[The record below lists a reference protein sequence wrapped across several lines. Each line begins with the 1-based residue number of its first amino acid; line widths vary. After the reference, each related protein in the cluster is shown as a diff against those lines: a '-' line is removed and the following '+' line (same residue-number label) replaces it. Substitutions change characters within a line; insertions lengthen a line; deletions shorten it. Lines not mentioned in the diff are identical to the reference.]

1 MAEQEIFIY
10 NTDDYNIFIREHIS
24 KIIHEKLIEVTPPF
38 THIDDIINYFVDKDI
53 WNIRTF
59 GTISNFINDFQKYKG
74 LKVNINF
81 KTKNKNIR
89 LELKYFCI
97 KKLFTT
103 EWAIGT
109 FMSGPSSYIAN
120 LETFIDEEFPNIK
133 SIRSVEFSNLNE
145 RWRAWLERRNIKTIK
160 NEFKEV
166 ADKEYQMKTPI
177 FMFLRRFYEDISTVF
192 DDRDEWEKDIWDIRI
207 IRRKYDIEYNLS
219 KNEYLVNFSTIN
231 NPYFR
236 KVVKSYFKQRILAQ
250 NNFSWSTA
258 RTYAGWIGKFLNYIS
273 NTEPNWKDL
282 KQLSRKHIE
291 GYIDWLSQYVK
302 GNTRKDANP
311 NRYKIQSLSAIN
323 QFIRDLHFYNNSH
336 MAPNLPVDLLIFP
349 GDKPRK
355 VKKSHKTIDYIPEF
369 VLEQLFNNLDHLH
382 KEVQPIVWI
391 AFKTG
396 LRISDVLG
404 LKQNCLVLLN
414 GKYSIVTDIE
424 KTYVKGHMVPI
435 DEELANIIAVL
446 IDNTIKHSNKDN
458 NPEDFIFVRYRGK
471 RQGKSYEQGWVS
483 DQLNLLARRKNIT
496 DELGNLFHFKMHQF
510 RHTYAI
516 KLLNNGTD
524 IFTVQELLAHS
535 SPEMTMVYA
544 KLLDETK
551 RKAYEKAVTDGVFS
565 FDLNGDI
572 YELNKNEEMPQ
583 EIMEMLWLNHKL
595 SAIDNPY
602 GSCRARLNGNC
613 PYAEEPPCLTCNGGS
628 PCKDLAV
635 GLSEMDIAKYEIHI
649 LSTSKMVE
657 VAKQYGRE
665 EIAQKNQKNL
675 VRLQEIYNTIKQ
687 GNIIFGRIERIQP
700 KQGV

>member
-1 MAEQEIFIY
+1 MTEQLISNY
-10 NTDDYNIFIREHIS
+10 STYDYKSFFRQHIS
-24 KIIHEKLIEVTPPF
+24 KVIQEYLVEISPF
-38 THIDDIINYFVDKDI
+38 NHIDEIINYFLNNDV
-53 WNIRTF
+53 WNIKTF
-59 GTISNFINDFQKYKG
+59 GNISNFINDFQKYKG
-74 LKVNINF
+74 QKVNIKF
-81 KTKNKNIR
+81 KSKNENIK

-97 KKLFTT
+97 KKLFST
-103 EWAIGT
+103 EWSLGT
-109 FMSGPSSYIAN
+109 FMTGVSSYMTN
-120 LETFIDEEFPNIK
+120 LLTFLDEEFPNIE
-133 SIRSVEFSNLNE
+133 SILSVEFPALNE
-145 RWRAWLERRNIKTIK
+145 KWSAWLEKKDFKTINNK
-160 NEFKEV
+160 FKEV
-166 ADKEYQMKTPI
+166 LGKVYPIKSPI
-177 FMFLRRFYEDISTVF
+177 FMFLERFYEGISPVF
-192 DDRDEWEKDIWDIRI
+192 DERDEWEKDIWDIRRLI
-207 IRRKYDIEYNLS
+207 NKYDIEYNPS
-219 KNEYLVNFSTIN
+219 KNEYLVNFSTIK
-231 NPYFR
+231 NPYF
-236 KVVKSYFKQRILAQ
+236 KDAVKTYFKQRILSQ
-250 NNFSWSTA
+250 NNFAWSTA
-258 RTYAGWIGKFLNYIS
+258 RTYVGWIGKFLNYIS
-273 NTEPNWKDL
+273 DMEPTWKDL
-282 KQLSRKHIE
+282 KQLSRQHIE
-291 GYIDWLSQYVK
+291 GYIEWLSQYVK
-302 GNTRKDANP
+302 GHTRKDANP
-311 NRYKIQSLSAIN
+311 NRYKRQSLTAVN
-323 QFIRDLHFYNNSH
+323 QFIRDLHFYNNSQ
-336 MAPNLPVDLLIFP
+336 MAPYIPVDLLIFP
-349 GDKPRK
+349 SDKPRK
-355 VKKSHKTIDYIPEF
+355 TKKSHDTIDYIPQF
-369 VLEQLFNNLDHLH
+369 VLEQLFKNIDHLH

-424 KTYVKGHMVPI
+424 KTYVIGHMVPI

-446 IDNTIKHSNKDN
+446 IDNTKKNSNKDN

-471 RQGKSYEQGWVS
+471 RQGRAYEQGWVS

-516 KLLNNGTD
+516 KLLNSGTD

-565 FDLNGDI
+565 FDLNGNM
-572 YELNKNEEMPQ
+572 YEVNNNEEIPE
-583 EIMEMLWLNHKL
+583 EIKEMLWLNHKL
-595 SAIDNPY
+595 TAIDNPY

-613 PYAEEPPCLTCNGGS
+613 PYALEPPCLTCNGGS

-649 LSTSKMVE
+649 QSTSKMVE

-675 VRLQEIYNTIKQ
+675 ERLQDIYNTIKQ
-687 GNIIFGRIERIQP
+687 GKIIFGRIDRI

>member
-1 MAEQEIFIY
+1 MTEQHILNYTTCDYKSIF
-10 NTDDYNIFIREHIS
+10 REHIS
-24 KIIHEKLIEVTPPF
+24 KVIQENLIEISPF
-38 THIDDIINYFVDKDI
+38 NHIDEITNYFVDRDI

-59 GTISNFINDFQKYKG
+59 GTISKFINDYQRYNGF
-74 LKVNINF
+74 KVNIKF
-81 KTKNKNIR
+81 KTKNENIK

-97 KKLFTT
+97 KKLFST
-103 EWAIGT
+103 EWALGT
-109 FMSGPSSYIAN
+109 FMTGPSNYMTN
-120 LETFIDEEFPNIK
+120 LQTFIDEEFPEIK
-133 SIRSVEFSNLNE
+133 SILSVELPVLNNK
-145 RWRAWLERRNIKTIK
+145 WRAWLEKNNFKTIM
-160 NEFKEV
+160 NELKEV
-166 ADKEYQMKTPI
+166 SNKVYQIKSPI
-177 FMFLRRFYEDISTVF
+177 FMFLGRFYDGISTVF

-207 IRRKYDIEYNLS
+207 LINDYDIDFNPS
-219 KNEYLVNFSTIN
+219 KNEYLVNFSTIE

-236 KVVKSYFKQRILAQ
+236 EAVKSYFKQRILAQ

-258 RTYAGWIGKFLNYIS
+258 RTYVGWIGKFLNYVS
-273 NTEPNWKDL
+273 NMEPTWKDL
-282 KQLSRKHIE
+282 RLLSRQHIE
-291 GYIDWLSQYVK
+291 GYIEWLSQYVK
-302 GNTRKDANP
+302 SHTRKDANP
-311 NRYKIQSLSAIN
+311 NRYKRQSLTAVN
-323 QFIRDLHFYNNSH
+323 QFIRDLHFYNNSEI
-336 MAPNLPVDLLIFP
+336 APNSPVDLLILP

-355 VKKSHKTIDYIPEF
+355 VKKSHETIDYIPDF
-369 VLEQLFNNLDHLH
+369 VLEQLFKNIDHLH

-435 DEELANIIAVL
+435 DEELANIMAVL
-446 IDNTIKHSNKDN
+446 IDKAKKHSEKDN
-458 NPEDFIFVRYRGK
+458 NPEDLIFVRYRGK
-471 RQGKSYEQGWVS
+471 RKGKAYEQGWVS
-483 DQLNLLARRKNIT
+483 DQLNLLARRKSIT

-565 FDLNGDI
+565 FDLNGNM
-572 YELNKNEEMPQ
+572 YEVNKNEEIPE
-583 EIMEMLWLNHKL
+583 EIKEMLWLNHKL
-595 SAIDNPY
+595 TAIDNPY

-613 PYAEEPPCLTCNGGS
+613 PHAEEPPCLTCNGGS

-635 GLSEMDIAKYEIHI
+635 GLSEMDIAKYKIHI
-649 LSTSKMVE
+649 QSTSKMVE

-675 VRLQEIYNTIKQ
+675 ERLQDIYNTIKQ
-687 GNIIFGRIERIQP
+687 GNIIFGRIERIKS

>member
-1 MAEQEIFIY
+1 MTEQYIFNY
-10 NTDDYNIFIREHIS
+10 TTYDYNNIFREHIS
-24 KIIHEKLIEVTPPF
+24 KVIQENLVDVSPF
-38 THIDDIINYFVDKDI
+38 NHIDEITNYFADMDI

-59 GTISNFINDFQKYKG
+59 GTISNFINDYQKYNG
-74 LKVNINF
+74 LKVNIKF
-81 KTKNKNIR
+81 KTQNENIKG
-89 LELKYFCI
+89 ELKYFCV
-97 KKLFTT
+97 KKLFST
-103 EWAIGT
+103 EWAVGT
-109 FMSGPSSYIAN
+109 FMTGPSNYMTN
-120 LETFIDEEFPNIK
+120 LQTFIDEEFPNIK
-133 SIRSVEFSNLNE
+133 SILSVEFPVLND
-145 RWRAWLERRNIKTIK
+145 RWRSWLEKNNFKTIK
-160 NEFKEV
+160 NKLEEIS
-166 ADKEYQMKTPI
+166 DKVYQIKSPI
-177 FMFLRRFYEDISTVF
+177 FMFLGRFYEAISVVF

-207 IRRKYDIEYNLS
+207 LINRYDIEYNPS
-219 KNEYLVNFSTIN
+219 KNDYLVNFSTID

-236 KVVKSYFKQRILAQ
+236 EAVKSYFKQRILAQ

-258 RTYAGWIGKFLNYIS
+258 RTYVGSIGKFLNYVS
-273 NTEPNWKDL
+273 DKEPTWKDL
-282 KQLSRKHIE
+282 KMLSRQHIE
-291 GYIDWLSQYVK
+291 GYIHWLSGYVK
-302 GNTRKDANP
+302 SHHRKDANS
-311 NRYKIQSLSAIN
+311 NRYKRHSLTAVN
-323 QFIRDLHFYNNSH
+323 QFVRDLHFYNNSH
-336 MAPNLPVDLLIFP
+336 MTPNLPFDLLFLP

-355 VKKSHKTIDYIPEF
+355 VKKSHETIDYIPEF
-369 VLEQLFNNLDHLH
+369 VLEQLFKNIEYLH

-446 IDNTIKHSNKDN
+446 IDNAKKHSKKDN

-471 RQGKSYEQGWVS
+471 RQGKAYEQGWVS

-565 FDLNGDI
+565 FDLNGNM
-572 YELNKNEEMPQ
+572 YEVNKDEEIPE
-583 EIMEMLWLNHKL
+583 EIKEMLWLNHKL
-595 SAIDNPY
+595 TAIDNPY

-635 GLSEMDIAKYEIHI
+635 GLSEMDVAKYEIHI
-649 LSTSKMVE
+649 QSTSKMVE

-675 VRLQEIYNTIKQ
+675 DRLQDIYNTIKQ
-687 GNIIFGRIERIQP
+687 GNIIFGRIERIKR